1 MNWIFWTVPQE
12 HIRRYL
18 VWMVLIMFFV
28 PNYIFGIYYTIT
40 GFLVNLIWYDLIF
53 YGWVKMKDRLE
64 GMDE

>member
-64 GMDE
+64 RMDE

>member
-12 HIRRYL
+12 YIRRYL

-53 YGWVKMKDRLE
+53 YGWVKMRNRFE

>member
-12 HIRRYL
+12 YIRRYL

-53 YGWVKMKDRLE
+53 YGWVKMRDRLE